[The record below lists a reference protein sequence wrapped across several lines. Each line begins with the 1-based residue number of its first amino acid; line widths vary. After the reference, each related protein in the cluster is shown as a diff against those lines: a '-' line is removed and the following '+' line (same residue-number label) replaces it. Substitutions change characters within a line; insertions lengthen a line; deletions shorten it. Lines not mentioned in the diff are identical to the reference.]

1 MFSEENVVLNIIE
14 KKTKTKTKTKKL
26 SNSIKNDLS
35 VEKKIE
41 MDFQKEKIDKK
52 EEMSFIEKSIVYC
65 VLDGGNIE
73 RDANKR
79 NYQKKFH
86 QITIHSPNENE
97 MNNFISRIDAVFGKW
112 KLNLWIEN
120 VEYEL
125 LPTSKRDVEKECYW
139 TGMCDFKVDED
150 FVKMPFIKLLVQVC
164 EKEKDFLKDLSIAT
178 GQNFT
183 EKTTYLWFPFRP
195 EPKSA
200 KNYYHTEEKVQPKYP
215 IYIISKGRW
224 EERLTSKYLEWADIP
239 YKIVIEADEYDK
251 YSAVISPEKIL
262 IMPAEWKAEQIAKG
276 NGGGIPVRNFVL
288 HHSKNNGDKRHWI
301 LDDNIV
307 SYKRYNNNDRTIMR
321 TGLVFRHLEDFTDRF
336 KNVMLSGHNYSM
348 FGVSTNTRMNPITM
362 NTRIYSSILINNEI
376 PFEWR
381 GVYNEDTDLSLRVL
395 KAGFPTLLFNCFLA
409 DKLRTMTTKGGN
421 SDTIY
426 AVENYS
432 YLKSH
437 SLLEQHPDVCEL
449 TEKFG
454 RTHHQVNYNTFKNL
468 TPIYV
473 DDVEIVERDD
483 DYGLKYIDKKA
494 FPILLRKQK
503 Y

>member
-1 MFSEENVVLNIIE
+1 MFSGENIII
-14 KKTKTKTKTKKL
+14 
-26 SNSIKNDLS
+26 N
-35 VEKKIE
+35 KIE
-41 MDFQKEKIDKK
+41 MDFSNNETDKK
-52 EEMSFIEKSIVYC
+52 VEMSFIEKDDVYC
-65 VLDGGNIE
+65 VLDGLNIT

-79 NYQKKFH
+79 KYQKKFH
-86 QITIHSPNENE
+86 TITIHSTSELE
-97 MNNFISRIDAVFGKW
+97 MNNLISKMDGVFSKW

-120 VEYEL
+120 VEYAL
-125 LPTSKRDVEKECYW
+125 LPVSNRDAEKECFW
-139 TGMCDFKVDED
+139 TGMCDFKVDEE
-150 FVKMPFIKLLVQVC
+150 FVKFPFITLRIQKC
-164 EKEKDFLKDLSIAT
+164 SKEKDFIKDLTKAT
-178 GQNFT
+178 GLSFT
-183 EKTTYLWFPFRP
+183 EKTTYLWYPNRP
-195 EPKSA
+195 EPKSH
-200 KNYYHTEEKVQPKYP
+200 KNYYYTEEKIDPKYP

-224 EERLTSKYLEWADIP
+224 EDRLTSKYLEWAKIP
-239 YKIVIEADEYDK
+239 YKIVIEKDEYEQ
-251 YSAVISPEKIL
+251 YSAVIDPEKIL

-307 SYKRYNNNDRTIMR
+307 SYKRYNNNDRTIMN
-321 TGLVFRHLEDFTDRF
+321 TGLVFRLLEDFTDRF
-336 KNVMLSGHNYSM
+336 DNVMLSGHNYSM

-362 NTRIYSSILINNEI
+362 NTRIYSSILINNDI

-395 KAGFPTLLFNCFLA
+395 KAGYPTLLFNCFLA

-432 YLKSH
+432 YLKSN
-437 SLLEQHPDVCEL
+437 SLLEQHPEVCHL

-454 RTHHQVNYNTFKNL
+454 RVHHQVNYNSFKDLKPNYKEGL
-468 TPIYV
+468 II
-473 DDVEIVERDD
+473 EERDD
-483 DYGLKYIDKKA
+483 DYGLKYIDKKE